1 VGNVLRVVDAELGG
15 ESQFRADV
23 AGTEFRDQLL
33 GAIFFIAEPNGYVY
47 CQPIGGWWPVA

>member
-1 VGNVLRVVDAELGG
+1 MNNVLRVVDAELGG

-33 GAIFFIAEPNGYVY
+33 GVIFFIS
-47 CQPIGGWWPVA
+47 